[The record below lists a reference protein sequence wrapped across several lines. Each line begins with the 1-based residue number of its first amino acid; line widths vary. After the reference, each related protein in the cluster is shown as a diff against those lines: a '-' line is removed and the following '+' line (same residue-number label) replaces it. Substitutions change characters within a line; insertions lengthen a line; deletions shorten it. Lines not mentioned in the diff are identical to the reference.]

1 MSTIHGFPF
10 RFATAGPMTRR
21 HRIVVRFYFIR
32 FTYYKYNGRNVLG
45 GARGKDKKAQPNEDD
60 ARTADMTAGWRMG
73 SIE

>member
-1 MSTIHGFPF
+1 MSISFCDRRPND
-10 RFATAGPMTRR
+10 ATEDR